1 VSSITLHLELDGDAD
16 PISGRLR
23 HAVDEDPIVFT
34 GWVEFV
40 QAIEVIRAASRDVQ
54 AMPDHCSQTRTSPL
68 RLPDTTT
75 D

>member
-1 VSSITLHLELDGDAD
+1 VSSIAVHLELDGDTD

-23 HAVDEDPIVFT
+23 HGAGEDPIVFT

-40 QAIEVIRAASRDVQ
+40 QAIEIIRAASRDVQ
-54 AMPDHCSQTRTSPL
+54 AMPDHCSRTRTSPL
-68 RLPDTTT
+68 RPPDTAT